1 MKKNVFFAGRSLASQ
16 NPAAVATYESEPDDA
31 RPPRS
36 LAGRLGNIMSRGA
49 GRGRGGPSARGGRGR
64 GEPPFQRR
72 PLPAE
77 NAASPAL
84 DHNADAD
91 GDADDEYL
99 QLAASI
105 TQMMRDEVASRE
117 KLSRRVNELESAL
130 ASARK
135 EMDDLRSRN
144 SDLQARL
151 RNNAPS

>member
-1 MKKNVFFAGRSLASQ
+1 
-16 NPAAVATYESEPDDA
+16 
-31 RPPRS
+31 
-36 LAGRLGNIMSRGA
+36 MSRGA